1 MFPRVARLP
10 PRLVEVMKNLPLWSN
25 AGIGIE
31 YAGAVAGFGL
41 VGWWIDSAWDTSPWG
56 VLVAVALG
64 LIGATYNLV
73 RQSLAAFKTT
83 ESEKKTPERDD

>member
-1 MFPRVARLP
+1 
-10 PRLVEVMKNLPLWSN
+10 MKNPPSWQH

-31 YAGAVAGFGL
+31 YTGVVVGFGL
-41 VGWWIDSAWDTSPWG
+41 IGWWIDSCWDMSPWG
-56 VLVAVALG
+56 VLIAVALG

-83 ESEKKTPERDD
+83 DTKKKAPKRDE

>member
-1 MFPRVARLP
+1 MKKQP
-10 PRLVEVMKNLPLWSN
+10 PWQY

-31 YAGAVAGFGL
+31 YTAAVAGFGL
-41 VGWWIDSAWDTSPWG
+41 VGWWIDSSWDTSPWG
-56 VLVAVALG
+56 VLIAVALG

-83 ESEKKTPERDD
+83 DTKKKAPKRDE